1 MKIFRRAARQQAL
14 ADLDTA
20 IARSERDEQPIPAG
34 SLIATRTG
42 KIAHVKSGL
51 PGEPGAR
58 CEAMRL
64 WTDWRIVGDGEE
76 MGLCHRCD
84 LATRPGDG
92 KAAP

>member
-1 MKIFRRAARQQAL
+1 MRFRKRKAAGPAP
-14 ADLDTA
+14 AVAAAVPPET
-20 IARSERDEQPIPAG
+20 PIPAG

-64 WTDWRIVGDGEE
+64 WTDWRIVGSDEE

-84 LATRPGDG
+84 LATRASSGEQ
-92 KAAP
+92 AT